1 LNFARLDA
9 GVTVEIRTGKPRSYQ
24 GPGKMVPSY
33 HIVIVTPKLH
43 AVQVEEV
50 GNLELCKTRD
60 CSKIF
65 MRSELQQQK
74 VGDHA
79 PKEIGL
85 GHSREN

>member
-9 GVTVEIRTGKPRSYQ
+9 GVTVEIITGKPRSYQ
-24 GPGKMVPSY
+24 DPGKIVPLY

-60 CSKIF
+60 CSKTF
-65 MRSELQQQK
+65 MRSELQQQQ

-79 PKEIGL
+79 P
-85 GHSREN
+85 